1 MDAEFDQ
8 LYEKMTQTA
17 NMESNVT
24 TTLIPGYEKI
34 ETSSFQK
41 SVEGIALE
49 KDIEDAVRIP
59 ITETRQPF
67 MAKSNMTDAEKCKS
81 QSPTNEESPST
92 HIGGKRNGYS
102 VDRTLPPLE
111 DPSIILT
118 SPSYARKASDKF
130 QGKYYM
136 ECIVIYP

>member
-1 MDAEFDQ
+1 
-8 LYEKMTQTA
+8 MTQTA
-17 NMESNVT
+17 NMETNVT
-24 TTLIPGYEKI
+24 TSIMPGYEKV

-49 KDIEDAVRIP
+49 KDIENAVRIP
-59 ITETRQPF
+59 IIETKQPF
-67 MAKSNMTDAEKCKS
+67 MVKSNMTDAEKCKS

-92 HIGGKRNGYS
+92 HMGGKRNGYS

-130 QGKYYM
+130 QGKNYL
-136 ECIVIYP
+136 EPIAIYTY